1 MPKTPDA
8 PLLDKRSLEALLQSR
23 FASGFARL
31 SDIPDPAGLTDAAKA
46 ARRIADAIRNNER
59 IALVGDYD
67 VDGVTA
73 TAVTTLFFRQ
83 IPYPL
88 EVVIPN
94 RFTDGYGVSE
104 GVLERL
110 DADVVFTVDNGINAF
125 GAAEACKRRGIDL
138 IITDHH
144 TPSETLPDAYA
155 VVDPKRRDDTY
166 AFPEICGAQV
176 AWMLMALI
184 KKELGLAIDMGQ
196 FLELLALAV
205 IADVMP
211 LVGINRAIVQ
221 AGLAQM
227 EASSRPMSVIIREAL
242 GKTKLGAED
251 IGFQVAP
258 RINAAGRLEDA
269 SIALAFLTADDER
282 TAYKQYELL
291 TQLNTLR
298 KSIEAEATDEAIA
311 LVRPEDRVIV
321 VAHEG
326 WHEGVVGIV
335 AARLVQRFERP
346 VIVLSIEDGLAKGS
360 ARSLGNVS
368 IYDLIASQA
377 PLMHKF
383 GGHKMAAGLSL
394 DAADI
399 DAFRNGVNAA
409 AAGLHPDDFLPVEEI
424 VGQLDTGS
432 VDFELL
438 DILERFEPYGEGNP
452 RPRFL
457 ARDAEVVGIRYLG
470 SDGDHSRVSLRLFR
484 HERQTFD
491 LMAFR
496 RRLERPAN
504 GKLTCSYTLTR
515 NEFNGRV
522 SIQMMLERL
531 YPKEK

>member
-1 MPKTPDA
+1 MPKAPDA
-8 PLLDKRSLEALLQSR
+8 PLLDKRGLEALLRSR
-23 FASGFARL
+23 FEAGFARL
-31 SDIPDPAGLTDAAKA
+31 SDIPDPAGLTDAEKA
-46 ARRIADAIRNNER
+46 ARRIADAIRRNER

-73 TAVTTLFFRQ
+73 TAITTLFFRQ

-88 EVVIPN
+88 DVVIPN

-104 GVLERL
+104 SVLARL

-125 GAAEACKRRGIDL
+125 AAAEVCKARGIDL

-144 TPSETLPDAYA
+144 TPAQTLPDAYA
-155 VVDPKRRDDTY
+155 VVDPKRRDDDY
-166 AFPEICGAQV
+166 AFPDICGAQV

-184 KKELGLAIDMGQ
+184 KKELGLSIDMGQ
-196 FLELLALAV
+196 FLELLAVAV

-227 EASSRPMSVIIREAL
+227 AHSRRPASVIIREAL
-242 GKTKLGAED
+242 DKPNPAAED
-251 IGFQVAP
+251 IGFQIAP

-269 SIALAFLTADDER
+269 SIALDFLTAEDEA
-282 TAYKQYELL
+282 TAFKQFELL

-298 KSIEAEATDEAIA
+298 KAIEAEATEEAIA
-311 LVRPEDRVIV
+311 MVRPEDRVIV
-321 VAHEG
+321 VAREG

-346 VIVLSIEDGLAKGS
+346 AIVLSIGDGRAKGS
-360 ARSLGNVS
+360 ARSLGSVS
-368 IYDLIASQA
+368 IYDLIASQGA
-377 PLMHKF
+377 LLAKF
-383 GGHKMAAGLSL
+383 GGHKMAAGLSM
-394 DAADI
+394 DAANI
-399 DAFRNGVNAA
+399 DAFREGINAA
-409 AAGLHPDDFLPVEEI
+409 AAAVDPDDFLPVEEI
-424 VGQLDTGS
+424 VGQLDTGN

-438 DILERFEPYGEGNP
+438 EILERYEPYGEGNP

-457 ARDAEVVGIRYLG
+457 AKDAEVVGIRYLG
-470 SDGDHSRVSLRLFR
+470 SEGDHTKVSLRLFR
-484 HERQTFD
+484 QEEYTFD

-496 RRLERPAN
+496 RRLARPAN
-504 GKLTCSYTLTR
+504 GLMTCSYTLSR
-515 NEFNGRV
+515 NEWGGRV

-531 YPKEK
+531 YSK

>member
-8 PLLDKRSLEALLQSR
+8 PLLDKHALEALLRSR
-23 FASGFARL
+23 FISGFSKL
-31 SDIPDPAGLTDAAKA
+31 SDIPDPAGLTDAERAAK
-46 ARRIADAIRNNER
+46 RIADAVRNGER

-73 TAVTTLFFRQ
+73 TAITTLFFRQ

-88 EVVIPN
+88 EVTIPN

-104 GVLERL
+104 RVLERI

-125 GAAEACKRRGIDL
+125 GAAEACRARGIDL

-155 VVDPKRRDDTY
+155 VVDPKREDDRY
-166 AFPEICGAQV
+166 AFPEICGAQL

-227 EASSRPMSVIIREAL
+227 GHSERPMSVIVREAL

-269 SIALAFLTADDER
+269 SIALELLTAEDEQ
-282 TAYKQYELL
+282 TAFRQFDRL
-291 TQLNTLR
+291 TQLNVMR
-298 KSIEAEATDEAIA
+298 KAIEAEAIDEAVA
-311 LVRPEDRVIV
+311 MVCPEDRVIV

-335 AARLVQRFERP
+335 AARLVQRFEKP
-346 VIVLSIEDGLAKGS
+346 AIVLSIEAGRAKGS

-368 IYDLIASQA
+368 IYDLIATQET
-377 PLMHKF
+377 LLEKF

-394 DAADI
+394 RAEDVETLREGI
-399 DAFRNGVNAA
+399 NAA
-409 AAGLHPDDFLPVEEI
+409 AAGIDPDDFLPVEEI

-438 DILERFEPYGEGNP
+438 EILERYEPYGEGNP

-470 SDGDHSRVSLRLFR
+470 SDGDHSRVSLRLYR

-496 RRLERPAN
+496 RRLERPSN
-504 GKLTCSYTLTR
+504 GRLTCSYTLAR

-531 YPKEK
+531 YG

>member
-8 PLLDKRSLEALLQSR
+8 PPLDKRALEALLRSR

-31 SDIPDPAGLTDAAKA
+31 SDIPDPALLADARKAAK
-46 ARRIADAIRNNER
+46 RIADAVRNGER

-73 TAVTTLFFRQ
+73 TAITSLFFRQ

-88 EVVIPN
+88 DVTIPN

-104 GVLERL
+104 RVLERI

-125 GAAEACKRRGIDL
+125 AAAEICKARGIDL

-144 TPSETLPDAYA
+144 TPSDTLPDAYA
-155 VVDPKRRDDTY
+155 VVDPRRADDTY
-166 AFPEICGAQV
+166 PFPDICGAQV

-196 FLELLALAV
+196 FLDLLALAV

-227 EASSRPMSVIIREAL
+227 ERSERPMAVIIREAL

-251 IGFQVAP
+251 IGFQIAP

-269 SIALAFLTADDER
+269 SVALSFLTAEDEG
-282 TAYKQYELL
+282 TAFRQFELL

-298 KSIEAEATDEAIA
+298 KSIEAEATDEAVA
-311 LVRPEDRVIV
+311 LVRTGDRVIV

-335 AARLVQRFERP
+335 AARLVQRFEKP
-346 VIVLSIEDGLAKGS
+346 AIVLSIEEGVAKGS
-360 ARSLGNVS
+360 ARSLGDVS
-368 IYDLIASQA
+368 IYDLIATQA
-377 PLMHKF
+377 PLLQKF

-394 DAADI
+394 DAANL
-399 DAFRNGVNAA
+399 DAFRQGINTEAA
-409 AAGLHPDDFLPVEEI
+409 LLDPEDFLPVEEI
-424 VGQLDTGS
+424 VGELDPGS

-438 DILERFEPYGEGNP
+438 EILERFEPYGEGNP
-452 RPRFL
+452 RPCFL
-457 ARDAEVVGIRYLG
+457 AKDAEIVGIRYLG
-470 SDGDHSRVSLRLFR
+470 SDGDHSKVTLRLFR

-496 RRLERPAN
+496 KRLERPEN
-504 GKLTCSYTLTR
+504 GRLTCSYTLNK

-522 SIQMMLERL
+522 SIQLMLERL
-531 YPKEK
+531 YG